1 MSRGFDKSR
10 DYVGTRVLTLVGC
23 RRHGVGSSDSSST
36 AQRSTAQRSS
46 VDMPSPELLTPIAL
60 PRMPTTT
67 LRHVVVVVVV
77 QGCGALLL
85 ADRVLQR

>member
-1 MSRGFDKSR
+1 MFAGSDKSR
-10 DYVGTRVLTLVGC
+10 DGVGTRVLTWAGC

-36 AQRSTAQRSS
+36 ASAAQRSS
-46 VDMPSPELLTPIAL
+46 VDVPSPELLTPIES
-60 PRMPTTT
+60 PCMPMSP
-67 LRHVVVVVVV
+67 LRHVVVV